1 MLRSQQ
7 KANQHLARGEVQ
19 VWSKLGCVDIQNDMP
34 GSVIEDSDHN
44 ENAPIPYFEVSTIYQ
59 AGLNFFAIT
68 RLLHV
73 LRLLHHA
80 VFPL

>member
-19 VWSKLGCVDIQNDMP
+19 VRSKLGCVDIQNDMP

-44 ENAPIPYFEVSTIYQ
+44 EHALIP
-59 AGLNFFAIT
+59 
-68 RLLHV
+68 
-73 LRLLHHA
+73 
-80 VFPL
+80 